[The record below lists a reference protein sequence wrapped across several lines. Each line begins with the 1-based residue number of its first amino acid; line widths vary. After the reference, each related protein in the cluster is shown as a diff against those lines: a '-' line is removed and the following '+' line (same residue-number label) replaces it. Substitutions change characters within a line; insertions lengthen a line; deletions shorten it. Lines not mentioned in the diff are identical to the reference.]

1 VTVAILQ
8 ITLLVVLLVLSSVFS
23 GSETALFSL
32 KSFQIRKLRRRPSR
46 SSITVASLLKDPYHL
61 LVTILVGNTL
71 VNVAASS
78 IGTAVVGHFFEE
90 GVVGI
95 SVAVMTVLILIFGE
109 IVPKT
114 VAVNNPVG
122 VSMRTAGVISWS
134 ARVLTPLKR
143 VMESAISLAERI
155 RAGKPKGGPHPY
167 HDHVAEAI
175 AVGHSEGILD
185 RFEGEVL
192 GGIFRIMH
200 LSVQNIMTP
209 RTEVFMLASTT
220 PLRDAVGMVKGSG
233 YSRIPVFDEEER
245 ENIRG
250 VLYAKDLLQR
260 QYSSDLR
267 VAEIARKPAF
277 VPESK
282 SLSDLLREFVSGS
295 AHFAIVID
303 EYGSFTGIVTL
314 DDILQE
320 VVGLEGDRRQ
330 EKYFYRRK
338 SRSTWEVSG
347 RMELEYFNAL
357 VGTSLPTGRVETIAG
372 LLIDKMGK
380 IPAVG
385 EETRVLNLRFRV
397 LEADSMR
404 IARLEVE
411 KLRK

>member
-8 ITLLVVLLVLSSVFS
+8 ITLLVVLLLLSSIFS
-23 GSETALFSL
+23 GSETALFLL
-32 KSFQIRKLRRRPSR
+32 KSYQIRKLRRRPSR

-78 IGTAVVGHFFEE
+78 VGTEVVGRFFEE
-90 GVVGI
+90 GVVWI

-114 VAVNNPVG
+114 MAVNNPVG
-122 VSMRTAGVISWS
+122 VSLRTAGVISRS
-134 ARVLTPLKR
+134 VRFLTPLKK
-143 VMESAISLAERI
+143 VMESATSLAEWI
-155 RAGKPKGGPHPY
+155 RGGGATGKPRQDD
-167 HDHVAEAI
+167 DHVAEAI
-175 AVGHSEGILD
+175 AAGHSEGILD

-209 RTEVFMLASTT
+209 RTEVFMLASNVT
-220 PLRDAVGMVKGSG
+220 LREAVGMVKGSDF
-233 YSRIPVFDEEER
+233 SRIPVFDAEER
-245 ENIRG
+245 DNIRG

-260 QYSSDLR
+260 QYSTELR
-267 VAEIARKPAF
+267 VAEIARKPVF

-282 SLSDLLREFVSGS
+282 ALADLLREFVSGA
-295 AHFAIVID
+295 AHFAVVID
-303 EYGSFTGIVTL
+303 EYGSFTGVVTL

-320 VVGLEGDRRQ
+320 VVGLEGDRRR

-338 SRSTWEVSG
+338 GRSIWEVSG

-357 VGTSLPTGRVETIAG
+357 VGASLPTGRVETIAG
-372 LLIDKMGK
+372 AVIERTGR
-380 IPAVG
+380 IPVAG
-385 EETRVLNLRFRV
+385 EETRISNLRFRV
-397 LEADSMR
+397 LEADKRR

-411 KLRK
+411 RLRK

>member
-1 VTVAILQ
+1 MTVAILQ
-8 ITLLVVLLVLSSVFS
+8 ITLLAVLLLLSSIFS

-32 KSFQIRKLRRRPSR
+32 KSYQIRKLQRRPSR

-61 LVTILVGNTL
+61 LVTIVLGNTL

-78 IGTAVVGHFFEE
+78 IGTDLVGRFFEE

-95 SVAVMTVLILIFGE
+95 SVAIMTVLILIFGE

-114 VAVNNPVG
+114 VAVNKPVM
-122 VSMRTAGVISWS
+122 VSMRTAGVISAS
-134 ARVLTPLKR
+134 VRVLAPLKSL
-143 VMESAISLAERI
+143 MDSATLLAGRI
-155 RAGKPKGGPHPY
+155 RTGGPKLRAHRYP
-167 HDHVAEAI
+167 DHVAEAI
-175 AVGHSEGILD
+175 AVGHSEGVLD

-209 RTEVFMLASTT
+209 RTEVFMLASNITV
-220 PLRDAVGMVKGSG
+220 REAVGRVKGSD
-233 YSRIPVFDEEER
+233 YSRIPVFDVEER
-245 ENIRG
+245 DNIRG

-260 QYSSDLR
+260 QYSTELR
-267 VAEIARKPAF
+267 VAEIARKPIF

-282 SLSDLLREFVSGS
+282 ALVDLLREFVSGA
-295 AHFAIVID
+295 AHFAVVID

-320 VVGLEGDRRQ
+320 VVGLEGDRRR
-330 EKYFYRRK
+330 EKYFFRRK
-338 SRSTWEVSG
+338 SRSTWEISG

-357 VGTSLPTGRVETIAG
+357 IGASLPTGRVETIAG
-372 LLIDKMGK
+372 VLIGRMGK
-380 IPAVG
+380 IPEVG
-385 EETRVLNLRFRV
+385 EEIRISNLRFKV
-397 LEADSMR
+397 LESDRRR

-411 KLRK
+411 RLRK